1 MIIIIVI
8 TIIKNNNI
16 SNFQFPTQYSK
27 LKTLKDSISFNFPL
41 FSQQPNKQA
50 TQRHTDSQVLF
61 LFTDIVVIQ
70 ETLSIECQAF
80 NQRFFFFFS
89 FLKLIILHNQLA
101 NASVEAEKKKEKKN
115 KLTWIGFRL

>member
-80 NQRFFFFFS
+80 NQRFFFS

-101 NASVEAEKKKEKKN
+101 NASVEAEKKKKKKKKN
-115 KLTWIGFRL
+115 

>member
-80 NQRFFFFFS
+80 NQRFFFFFFFS
-89 FLKLIILHNQLA
+89 KIDY
-101 NASVEAEKKKEKKN
+101 SS
-115 KLTWIGFRL
+115 